1 MKKYYVIA
9 LVLLFSVNI
18 HASSHRDY
26 YVIQIYHCSNQ
37 KQIDNID
44 NYLKNV
50 YLPFLHKTGIKKV
63 GVFTPITND
72 TSIDKTVYVWIPLK
86 NINQVDK
93 IDQDIETLDPM
104 GNDALIHLEM
114 RDSSLP
120 YNRID
125 RIITKSFKNVPE
137 YQKKSDLIKSPDRIY
152 EYRSYESATEN
163 LHLRKVHMFNEGD
176 EIGIFT
182 RNNFNAIFYSKVIAG
197 SRMPNLIYMTSF
209 NNMKDREAHWKAF
222 GADPVTPKI
231 FSMPEYQKTI
241 SVSDIILMKARDY
254 ADF

>member
-1 MKKYYVIA
+1 MKKIIVIA
-9 LVLLFSVNI
+9 VLFCLSANI
-18 HASSHRDY
+18 YASSNRDY
-26 YVIQIYHCSNQ
+26 YLIQIYHCSNQ

-44 NYLKNV
+44 NYLKNT
-50 YLPFLHKTGIKKV
+50 YLPYLHNSGIKKV
-63 GVFTPITND
+63 GVFAPISND
-72 TSIDKTVYVWIPLK
+72 TALDKTLYVWIPLK
-86 NINQVDK
+86 NIGQIDK
-93 IDQDIETLDPM
+93 LDQNIEKLDPM
-104 GNDALIHLEM
+104 SNDALIHLEM
-114 RDSSLP
+114 KDNSLP
-120 YNRID
+120 YNRMV

-182 RNNFNAIFYSKVIAG
+182 RNHFNAIFYSKVIAG
-197 SRMPNLIYMTSF
+197 ARMPNLIYMTCF
-209 NNMKDREAHWKAF
+209 NNMNDRDAHWKAF

-231 FSMPEYQKTI
+231 FSMSEYQKTI